1 VVLSLLM
8 FLYLLFLFLGLLY
21 YFLFLIL
28 VLILFRLD
36 HLLVLHRLLGL
47 PLLRRVVFH
56 VLHVSPDHVIF
67 FFLLHPVLFAHLTA
81 SLLLAVLHALPC
93 ESSIVVK

>member
-1 VVLSLLM
+1 MVLSLLM
-8 FLYLLFLFLGLLY
+8 FLYLLFLFLGLLN
-21 YFLFLIL
+21 YFLFFL
-28 VLILFRLD
+28 VLIQFSLD